1 MLQRLEEAGSAVSD
15 RHRVRLLSRMRHPWV
30 LLHGALSWRPMTVLY
45 LLLACG
51 PLLGNPCVPAPA
63 LAVKKPWRGEHRISA
78 ATRPTPRGAI
88 K

>member
-1 MLQRLEEAGSAVSD
+1 
-15 RHRVRLLSRMRHPWV
+15 
-30 LLHGALSWRPMTVLY
+30 MTVLY

-51 PLLGNPCVPAPA
+51 PLLSNPCVPAPA